1 MKTFVRATEVWVPG
15 RDRATLELGGGLY
28 GTARDFAAASQSTLF
43 GYGEGLPGRAWQ
55 QGRPIIL
62 QRFAGSYFQRT
73 AAAHA
78 DGITCGIA
86 LPIFAGDFLTA
97 VLVIFCGDDASH
109 AGAIELWH
117 NDPVLSPDMRLADG
131 YYGRTGDAFETVS
144 RRLSLRRG
152 SGLPGMVWEREGPV
166 FLADLGKG
174 AGTLAADPATR
185 VGVNRGFAFPCGGA
199 GTDTWVMAFLS
210 VMDTPLVSR
219 FEVWEPDAAR
229 HALTRDGGF
238 CEQAG
243 MLSGLPE
250 GQRIHAGEGS
260 LGRALLGGIPVL
272 SERLDD
278 EPLIGPEAQAA
289 GLSSL
294 VALPV
299 IRQGRLAS
307 VVAWYF

>member
-1 MKTFVRATEVWVPG
+1 MKTFIRATEVWVPG

-28 GTARDFAAASQSTLF
+28 GTATDFAAASQATVF
-43 GYGEGLPGRAWQ
+43 KYGEGLPGRAWQ

-86 LPIFAGDFLTA
+86 LPIFAGDLLTA
-97 VLVIFCGDDASH
+97 VLVIFCGDDARH

-117 NDPVLSPDMRLADG
+117 NDPASTPDMRLADG

-152 SGLPGMVWEREGPV
+152 SGLPGMAWERQGPV

-174 AGTLAADPATR
+174 AGTLAADPDTR
-185 VGVNRGFAFPCGGA
+185 VGVNRGFAFPCGSTG
-199 GTDTWVMAFLS
+199 GDTWVMAFLS
-210 VMDTPLVSR
+210 VMGTPLVNR
-219 FEVWEPDAAR
+219 FEVWEPDAMR
-229 HALTRDGGF
+229 QTLRRNGGF
-238 CEQAG
+238 CERGG
-243 MLSGLPE
+243 MLGDLPDRQHI
-250 GQRIHAGEGS
+250 GRAQGS

-272 SERLDD
+272 NEALEN
-278 EPLIGPEAQAA
+278 EPVIGAEAAAA
-289 GLSSL
+289 GLGAL
-294 VALPV
+294 VALPL
-299 IRQGRLAS
+299 IRGGRVSA